1 MSLLNSKSVAQL
13 AAAGRSNV
21 RAARFKP
28 FVQVQRSTVARKPV
42 SLVRAAEP
50 EAAEAAAPV
59 EEFEFN
65 FSDAKRG
72 NEYSQNEVEA
82 ALEGATNDY
91 NAGEEWGQEAS

>member
-1 MSLLNSKSVAQL
+1 MAALLNSKTVAQL

-28 FVQVQRSTVARKPV
+28 FVQVQRSTVARRAPV

-50 EAAEAAAPV
+50 ETEAAPV
-59 EEFEFN
+59 DEFEFN
-65 FSDAKRG
+65 FSDAKKG
-72 NEYSQNEVEA
+72 NEYSQAEVNA

-91 NAGEEWGQEAS
+91 NAGEE